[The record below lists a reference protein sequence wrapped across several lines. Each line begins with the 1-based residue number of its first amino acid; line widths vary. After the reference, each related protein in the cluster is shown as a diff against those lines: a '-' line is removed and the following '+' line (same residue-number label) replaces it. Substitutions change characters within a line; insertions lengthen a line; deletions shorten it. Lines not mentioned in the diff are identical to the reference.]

1 LASPARRSTTSSAT
15 RTQKRAGRGQALPS
29 RFAAATASPLHDAVL
44 NRREGGTPSRRPL
57 GYKVRYRGVAK
68 NTAQLF
74 TLFAVS
80 NMWVAR
86 RQLLRP
92 GDECVRSAPSA
103 REAASNHLAERPSEL
118 ETTPRMPCLCFML
131 DQWPSRCAFCRPSLT
146 IRQERPSASRSFTTA
161 PSHRSS
167 DSLPERS
174 WPESAGS
181 NPFQEVNPSGCSPGR
196 PARWQHGHAG
206 RAPSLGVNDRMARPP
221 AALIRFRSVRR
232 SPRHHQPRCRGTCR
246 PPYSRGVHR
255 EGVSLSFMA
264 RYSSRSVSWS

>member
-1 LASPARRSTTSSAT
+1 
-15 RTQKRAGRGQALPS
+15 
-29 RFAAATASPLHDAVL
+29 
-44 NRREGGTPSRRPL
+44 
-57 GYKVRYRGVAK
+57 
-68 NTAQLF
+68 
-74 TLFAVS
+74 
-80 NMWVAR
+80 MWVAR

-118 ETTPRMPCLCFML
+118 ETTPRIPCLCFML
-131 DQWPSRCAFCRPSLT
+131 DQWPSRCAFCTSLT
-146 IRQERPSASRSFTTA
+146 IRQERRQRKSLLSGTRVYGCTCRSYRGVRAFTTA

-246 PPYSRGVHR
+246 PPYSPGVHR